1 MALLCI
7 ITPASM
13 REVDLIFLSFV
24 FRFYSL
30 CQSDVDSY
38 CLLLTPHQAQ
48 TGEGSCSTCKL
59 NPHPFFIVLFF
70 CFFFSLF
77 AGIRVSDA
85 PSLSIATSGLR
96 EQLSQEE
103 GKVNWL
109 IPACCTIMLLLWY
122 DQKFGRELINLSI

>member
-13 REVDLIFLSFV
+13 REVDLIFFLLSSDFTHCA
-24 FRFYSL
+24 SL
-30 CQSDVDSY
+30 MSTHIVSF
-38 CLLLTPHQAQ
+38 LLLTKHRQVRAAVAPA
-48 TGEGSCSTCKL
+48 
-59 NPHPFFIVLFF
+59 NPHPFFIVLV
-70 CFFFSLF
+70 FFSLCT
-77 AGIRVSDA
+77 GIRVSDA

-96 EQLSQEE
+96 EQLPQEE

-122 DQKFGRELINLSI
+122 DQKFGGELINLSI